1 MASHGAH
8 GLTCRRS
15 LLLQEESDVELTC
28 RRSSACFFIKL
39 CYLYKKHT
47 ANQSKCGNPKNLKA
61 KEKERSK
68 EGKFILLGVRY
79 KVKEREVL
87 FS

>member
-1 MASHGAH
+1 MTSLGAH

-61 KEKERSK
+61 KEKERRKVYPSWCAVQ
-68 EGKFILLGVRY
+68 GK
-79 KVKEREVL
+79 KREV
-87 FS
+87 FSS